1 MIELAFGS
9 TLAGLAILLWGL
21 RSLRSNIVVMGRFRI
36 RGRWSTWLFGFVST
50 ICGFLMML
58 TGAAAVLFLDMEL
71 VEVMAKS
78 GLFMF
83 AVAWI
88 LALIFEC
95 LYRISWRLDPTHAP
109 QELRDTLNTSDHAR
123 RKHKL
128 KREDD
133 DAVNVGL
140 ITPLSKLA
148 RTATNMFLLF
158 GSQLFSRVMTPL
170 RSWDK
175 QNLWHAD
182 AGNEEQS
189 RGEATIMAE
198 VDYENHLRESNQ
210 KDADITA
217 LNVGDQE

>member
-1 MIELAFGS
+1 MVS
-9 TLAGLAILLWGL
+9 
-21 RSLRSNIVVMGRFRI
+21 MGRFRM

-95 LYRISWRLDPTHAP
+95 LYRISWCLDPTYAP
-109 QELRDTLNTSDHAR
+109 QELRDTLNTSHHAR
-123 RKHKL
+123 RKRKL

-133 DAVNVGL
+133 DAVNAGL
-140 ITPLSKLA
+140 IASLSKLA

-158 GSQLFSRVMTPL
+158 GSQLFSRVMTPP

-182 AGNEEQS
+182 EGGEEQTRRKS
-189 RGEATIMAE
+189 NTVAY
-198 VDYENHLRESNQ
+198 VDHEDLFRESHRT
-210 KDADITA
+210 DADITA
-217 LNVGDQE
+217 LNVQDRE